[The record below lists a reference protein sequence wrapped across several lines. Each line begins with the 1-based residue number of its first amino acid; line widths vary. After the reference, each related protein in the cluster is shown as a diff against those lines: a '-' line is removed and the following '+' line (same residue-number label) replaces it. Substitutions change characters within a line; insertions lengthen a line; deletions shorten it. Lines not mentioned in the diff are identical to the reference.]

1 MTKKRV
7 ILISVLAGLAAS
19 VAAGQGKPP
28 TPPKP
33 DVPFLIHA
41 TSLLETES
49 NTAVE
54 LEKKKELL
62 YTIQGPSSGV
72 ETPMARPEFVIRA
85 ENLNLNGLRL
95 YRFESQNG
103 HREILLRK
111 KKKLVARA
119 YFLSVDALGEGV
131 FRIRVDDVLDNGEYC
146 LTPDGSNDVFC
157 FTVF

>member
-1 MTKKRV
+1 MTSTLV
-7 ILISVLAGLAAS
+7 GLLTA

-41 TSLLETES
+41 ASLLETES

-54 LEKKKELL
+54 LEKKKELF
-62 YTIQGPSSGV
+62 YTIQGSSSGV
-72 ETPMARPEFVIRA
+72 ETPMARPEFVVRA
-85 ENLNLNGLRL
+85 DRLDPGRLRL
-95 YRFESQNG
+95 YHFESKNG
-103 HREILLRK
+103 RREILLRK
-111 KKKLVARA
+111 KKKLVART
-119 YFLSVDALGEGV
+119 YFLSLDALGEGV

-146 LTPDGSNDVFC
+146 LTADGSNDVFC